1 VKPRILLLSTSLGMG
16 GADRQILYLL
26 RALLTRGYEARLVA
40 MTPLKEMGLLAVSEG
55 LPITSLDMRKGPA
68 DWHAVRR
75 LVALLKEWRPHLL
88 TTFIYHANIL
98 GRVAGRWADV
108 PLIVTSI
115 RSERNGSAARDRLM
129 RLTNWMDQC
138 CTTNSQEVAQ
148 SLWKRGLL
156 QMSKVRVIPNGVD
169 IAAVS
174 APAEDRARI
183 RAELGAAEPD
193 FVWLAVGR
201 LAPQKDYPTLLEAF
215 PPLASAGARLLIAGR
230 GELEEALQRRA
241 SELGIA
247 SRVTFLGVRHDIA
260 ALLAAADG
268 FVLSSAWEGMPNV
281 VMEALAAGTP
291 VVATLVG
298 GVSELVK
305 DDSSG
310 LLVPA
315 GNPPALSR
323 AMERLMSLP
332 SEERRDMGLRGRAH
346 VTAHYSLEA
355 MAERWMA
362 LYEELLKGKALPIA

>member
-1 VKPRILLLSTSLGMG
+1 MG

>member
-1 VKPRILLLSTSLGMG
+1 MG

-26 RALLTRGYEARLVA
+26 RALLARGYEARLVA

-98 GRVAGRWADV
+98 GRVAGRWAAV

-201 LAPQKDYPTLLEAF
+201 LTPQKDYPTLLEAF

-323 AMERLMSLP
+323 AMERLMSLS

-346 VTAHYSLEA
+346 VTAHYSLQA